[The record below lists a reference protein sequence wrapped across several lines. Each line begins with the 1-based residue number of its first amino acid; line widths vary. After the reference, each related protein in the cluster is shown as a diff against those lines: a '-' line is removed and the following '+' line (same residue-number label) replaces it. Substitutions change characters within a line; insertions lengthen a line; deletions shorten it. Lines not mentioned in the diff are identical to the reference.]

1 MNLGQRSTPPVHSD
15 HASCNPP
22 PVKRQAANDLTLK
35 NRARNICPPAGQI
48 VSALPT
54 EMATACVMRNLTSSP
69 MPTSSR
75 SPKNEMGSRP
85 ARYRPRPRR
94 STGGPAVTGCWS
106 VSNNLEMLGR
116 PQDLGMVKN
125 PFFTRSMRPCIDLP
139 SKAGSADRRG
149 TTQRPD
155 PVHPRPSRHT

>member
-1 MNLGQRSTPPVHSD
+1 MNLGHRSTPPVHSD
-15 HASCNPP
+15 HASCNP

-85 ARYRPRPRR
+85 ARYRPRARR

-106 VSNNLEMLGR
+106 VSKNLRCWGVPKIQEWKESFSHQVDETLHRLTFEG
-116 PQDLGMVKN
+116 GI
-125 PFFTRSMRPCIDLP
+125 S
-139 SKAGSADRRG
+139 
-149 TTQRPD
+149 
-155 PVHPRPSRHT
+155 RPSWHYTKA